1 MVLAEET
8 MNLFK
13 RKNKDLLAQIPKIFL
28 PYSISS
34 VLYTRKRRSDT
45 WEELRSDYDISK

>member
-8 MNLFK
+8 MNIFK
-13 RKNKDLLAQIPKIFL
+13 RKNKDLLPQMPKIFL
-28 PYSISS
+28 PYSIFS

-45 WEELRSDYDISK
+45 WQELGSDYDIST